1 MDNELQQNVV
11 PSYACLAPSHPLPA
25 ELLGIRAEHVG
36 SIVVQRCFV
45 AVASAW
51 LVNVWEGC
59 LPPYRLLST
68 NTSPV
73 HLADTAHSQI
83 VNLSAQ
89 IAIFG
94 SVELSR
100 GCV

>member
-1 MDNELQQNVV
+1 ML
-11 PSYACLAPSHPLPA
+11 YLLTHASHPLPA
-25 ELLGIRAEHVG
+25 ELSGVRAQHPG